1 MNARHRIPIEH
12 VIVLM
17 LENRSYDHMLGYLP
31 NGRGLTGD
39 EFNRVVP
46 SDPTSERVPVSN
58 RSGYITAVD
67 PAHDFINVE
76 KEMFG
81 ESRQVVNPAP
91 MNGFVAVQIQQAR
104 AMLKRARRSWNVS
117 TQPRSQL

>member
-1 MNARHRIPIEH
+1 MSTPNRFPIEH

-39 EFNRVVP
+39 ESNLVVP
-46 SDPTSERVPVSN
+46 SDATSERVRVSN
-58 RSGYITAVD
+58 RSGYITSVD
-67 PAHDFINVE
+67 PAHDFVSVE

-81 ESRQVVNPAP
+81 PSRHVVNPAP
-91 MNGFVAVQIQQAR
+91 MNGFVAVQIEQAQGD
-104 AMLKRARRSWNVS
+104 V
-117 TQPRSQL
+117 